1 MVRILSWNVNGL
13 RALLGKRHLRELL
26 DSLGADIVCVQETKT
41 TKNQLDCSGVIAD
54 GYNSY
59 FSFCRS
65 KTGYSGVATFCK
77 AECTP
82 VAAEEGLTGVLKCT
96 TDAVCCYPIQN
107 DMSNELLQE
116 IDAGE
121 QQSFVTCNDS

>member
-1 MVRILSWNVNGL
+1 M
-13 RALLGKRHLRELL
+13 
-26 DSLGADIVCVQETKT
+26 
-41 TKNQLDCSGVIAD
+41 IAD

-65 KTGYSGVATFCK
+65 KTGYSGTAQLVVNYHCDEYVLSGVATFCK

-121 QQSFVTCNDS
+121 QQSFVTCDDS